1 MMDIINK
8 IKKKST
14 NNTSLSKMGFTPT
27 LLRTKTVTP
36 KSKVT
41 SNPIT
46 PQSLLKNS
54 SFMYSEMKLNP
65 LLKSQVFSSKS
76 IVQRKKLTP
85 QQSIEQQKKSIIESS
100 RMLQKLKSD
109 VIGKE
114 QKITGYESD
123 VKGYESDVNKLYD
136 DIYNYQTGQLKDYK
150 DYQGLG
156 WLKDF
161 DKALEKKT
169 LGSGEI
175 IGVKKYSKYDEATGK
190 VTDYEAPAQ
199 STKFDTFLNY
209 GGKTY
214 KDETALRKD
223 YPELKLTGVRKKTV
237 NPDGSEKW
245 YTYGYVFEGSPMD
258 IRNKEIR
265 RTTDDFNK
273 QMADIT
279 LQKKYEPVKWIP
291 EHTEKVQYMWNYRD
305 NKWDKYNRD
314 FSYGGQ
320 AGLGIYHSGDRVPL
334 KSKSVDVV
342 VPGAWEEQRILTTYA
357 SKNPVSTYL
366 GYKPATIVAG
376 KPVYEMVIDP
386 ITGEERR
393 SQEIKNVPAGNYGAV
408 STPQL
413 NPAVVLKEAYE
424 ITDPEI
430 KKKISEKITGIED
443 IYGNI
448 YKTEQAI
455 EQTKLEEQRKQVQKE
470 AEERR
475 LREMTPS
482 VRTARVF
489 GGSGAREVQ
498 ARRAGISK
506 VTRPVDIRSKLLRPT
521 TLAKK
526 DRPLGKIMRAS

>member
-8 IKKKST
+8 IKKMSK

-27 LLRTKTVTP
+27 LLRTKTITP

-41 SNPIT
+41 SNIMN

-54 SFMYSEMKLNP
+54 SSMYLGMKLNP
-65 LLKSQVFSSKS
+65 LLKSQVFSSK
-76 IVQRKKLTP
+76 VVAQRKKLTP
-85 QQSIEQQKKSIIESS
+85 QKSIEQQKKAIIESS
-100 RMLQKLKSD
+100 GMLQKLKSN
-109 VIGKE
+109 VLEKE

-136 DIYNYQTGQLKDYK
+136 DIYKYQIGQLKDYK
-150 DYQGLG
+150 YYQGNG

-175 IGVKKYSKYDEATGK
+175 IGVKKYSKYDEVTGK

-199 STKFDTFLNY
+199 STRFDTFLNY

-214 KDETALRKD
+214 KDETALRKAH
-223 YPELKLTGVRKKTV
+223 PELKLKGVQKRIT
-237 NPDGSEKW
+237 NADGSEDW

-265 RTTDDFNK
+265 STTDDFNK

-279 LQKKYEPVKWIP
+279 LQKDYEPVKWIP
-291 EHTEKVQYMWNYRD
+291 EHKTKVQYMWNYRD
-305 NKWDKYNRD
+305 NRWDKYNKD
-314 FSYGGQ
+314 FSYGGR
-320 AGLGIYHSGDRVPL
+320 AGLGIYHSGDNVPL

-357 SKNPVSTYL
+357 SSAPIEGLTTTIKKGNETYEVPLYSKTYL
-366 GYKPATIVAG
+366 ENGQLITKPYTPTA
-376 KPVYEMVIDP
+376 Y
-386 ITGEERR
+386 GET
-393 SQEIKNVPAGNYGAV
+393 SV
-408 STPQL
+408 PQL
-413 NPAVVLKEAYE
+413 DPAVVLKEAYE

-430 KKKISEKITGIED
+430 EKKISEKITGIEN
-443 IYGNI
+443 IYGNM

-455 EQTKLEEQRKQVQKE
+455 EQTKMEEQRKQVQKK

-475 LREMTPS
+475 LKEMIPS
-482 VRTARVF
+482 VRRAKTFV
-489 GGSGAREVQ
+489 GSSAKTGPTRKV
-498 ARRAGISK
+498 GVSK
-506 VTRPVDIRSKLLRPT
+506 VSRPVNIRSKLLRPT

-526 DRPLGKIMRAS
+526 DRPLGKIMRSS